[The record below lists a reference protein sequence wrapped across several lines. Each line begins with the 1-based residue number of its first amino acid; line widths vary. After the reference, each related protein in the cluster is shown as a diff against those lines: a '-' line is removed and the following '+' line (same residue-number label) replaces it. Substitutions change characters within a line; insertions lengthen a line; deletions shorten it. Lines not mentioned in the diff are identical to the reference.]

1 MPDYFN
7 PSVVPT
13 MHNVELR
20 LLIAQ
25 LRDRFVEDLRLIGAE
40 LGDIVANGNPA
51 SRRQRQREEEEGEK
65 GSNVKEVGL
74 YVSGGGGG
82 PLLSGGIGLSTS
94 GGASADV
101 GFLGGELAALT
112 AASSFGADAT
122 LSSVTAASANG
133 GAAAEGVQKAPSTC
147 AAAATSGAD
156 GDDGFL
162 LTADMLFEEGG
173 ADGPSV
179 GGSAADPATN
189 AVGASA
195 ASVLPPLDA
204 LIARLQCGL
213 RSRAKA
219 MVLIDMATQLQQ
231 ERNEMLRM
239 RAHMLRCLETAEG
252 MLAAG
257 AKKGESDEGEGGV
270 Q

>member
-1 MPDYFN
+1 
-7 PSVVPT
+7 
-13 MHNVELR
+13 
-20 LLIAQ
+20 
-25 LRDRFVEDLRLIGAE
+25 
-40 LGDIVANGNPA
+40 
-51 SRRQRQREEEEGEK
+51 
-65 GSNVKEVGL
+65 
-74 YVSGGGGG
+74 
-82 PLLSGGIGLSTS
+82 
-94 GGASADV
+94 
-101 GFLGGELAALT
+101 
-112 AASSFGADAT
+112 
-122 LSSVTAASANG
+122 
-133 GAAAEGVQKAPSTC
+133 
-147 AAAATSGAD
+147 
-156 GDDGFL
+156 
-162 LTADMLFEEGG
+162 MLFEEGG

-179 GGSAADPATN
+179 GGGDADPATN